1 MKSQYFQEPTYADT
15 KSLADDYLNQGIT
28 QNPDQAL
35 VLAKQ
40 ELAQNRAAQQQKN
53 QGLKTFFNERMAKS
67 LQGGG
72 LGDYKD
78 VVGDIQTRLLDQGEY
93 MVNQLGYTPEQAA
106 EKLNDIA
113 LELGKSANNLKETG
127 GFWNMFRSSSK
138 KSQELREQREIFS
151 KYGFG
156 EEFDD
161 MAAAKMG
168 ITPLQAANVLDP
180 LNNKAIQ
187 ARLDKYTGIRKHFKN
202 GSSNFKMKEDDLD
215 QIIKNITPKDN
226 LYSIEYLLREKGF
239 DVNQFKQRVA
249 KLKDEK
255 EISLTPQQI
264 RQQRRAVSNSYLGDI
279 LYQTF

>member
-1 MKSQYFQEPTYADT
+1 
-15 KSLADDYLNQGIT
+15 
-28 QNPDQAL
+28 
-35 VLAKQ
+35 
-40 ELAQNRAAQQQKN
+40 
-53 QGLKTFFNERMAKS
+53 
-67 LQGGG
+67 
-72 LGDYKD
+72 
-78 VVGDIQTRLLDQGEY
+78 
-93 MVNQLGYTPEQAA
+93 
-106 EKLNDIA
+106 
-113 LELGKSANNLKETG
+113 
-127 GFWNMFRSSSK
+127 
-138 KSQELREQREIFS
+138 
-151 KYGFG
+151 
-156 EEFDD
+156 